1 MKCHMRMLLLMLL
14 ILTALLCQPFSLCRP
29 QQARFQALF
38 LKMAD
43 WSVYQVH
50 RKKLNKMCI
59 YNSFDK

>member
-1 MKCHMRMLLLMLL
+1 MPYVDAADVADPDCTPLSAFL
-14 ILTALLCQPFSLCRP
+14 SCRP

-38 LKMAD
+38 LKMVD

-59 YNSFDK
+59 YNI